1 MCAEPQGSS
10 ARPASGVRNNP
21 AFWRELWS
29 FSPITQSVGSCAIA
43 RFVRLRS
50 ALRVLFPIAAVV
62 AAPSVCLF
70 AAGITGTITV
80 KQKLTRPSVTA
91 SVAMYERG
99 PAVEL
104 GKDTETDPL
113 SAERARVVIWI
124 EGGGAGPRGM
134 GAVNASVTMQQE
146 SRRFEPD
153 LVVIPAGGT
162 VSFPNMD
169 PIFHNVFSLSKPK
182 SFDLG
187 NYPKGD
193 TRTVVFPKPGIVYVN
208 CRLHPNMAGTVVV
221 TPNQWFARAAAR
233 DGQYA
238 LRDVPPGTYTVVA
251 WHKTTGFIRRTV
263 QVTEGRD
270 TVVDFLVPIDP
281 GASSADHEMEVSHM
295 QGAGHGKAA
304 SR

>member
-1 MCAEPQGSS
+1 VG
-10 ARPASGVRNNP
+10 PAGGKRKNP
-21 AFWRELWS
+21 AFLREFRAFL
-29 FSPITQSVGSCAIA
+29 PITPNVDFCVIA
-43 RFVRLRS
+43 SRVRRRA
-50 ALRVLFPIAAVV
+50 ALRVLFPIAV
-62 AAPSVCLF
+62 AAAMFSACLF
-70 AAGITGTITV
+70 AANITGTITV
-80 KQKLTRPSVTA
+80 KQRLTRPSVTA

-104 GKDTETDPL
+104 GKDTESDPL
-113 SAERARVVIWI
+113 AAERARVVIWL
-124 EGGGAGPRGM
+124 EGGGAGPRANHSPVSAM
-134 GAVNASVTMQQE
+134 PASMEQE
-146 SRRFEPD
+146 NRRFKPD
-153 LVVIPAGGT
+153 LVVIQAGGS

-221 TPNQWFARAAAR
+221 TPNQWFARAAAKN
-233 DGQYA
+233 GQYS
-238 LRDVPPGTYTVVA
+238 LQDVPPGTYTVVA
-251 WHKTTGFIRRTV
+251 WHKTTGFIRKPV

-270 TVVDFLVPIDP
+270 IVLDFLVPIDP
-281 GASSADHEMEVSHM
+281 GASSGGQETEVTHMGPSH
-295 QGAGHGKAA
+295 HGAA